1 MIGQGEI
8 ESAASE
14 GISRFGQEY
23 MGHGQPRKANLVS
36 GTWTASFFFG
46 GQSSCCRGMNKARRP
61 GPEEWRQIID
71 GHGGSGLTVAAYCL
85 ERGITSGRPENPE
98 SVASVGR
105 PTCSLLFV

>member
-36 GTWTASFFFG
+36 GTWTAS
-46 GQSSCCRGMNKARRP
+46 S
-61 GPEEWRQIID
+61 
-71 GHGGSGLTVAAYCL
+71 
-85 ERGITSGRPENPE
+85 
-98 SVASVGR
+98 
-105 PTCSLLFV
+105 